1 MISQTAA
8 GDRGAFH
15 SLVLRH
21 QSAIYRHLRTLTPTV
36 QDAEDALQETFLAAF
51 RHAATYRGESSARTW
66 LFTIARNSAFR
77 LARKKLPSQTD
88 SLTENDGLLDELA
101 RKAGFGAGDPEELAI
116 RAQCRERMNRALSSL
131 SAEDREILILRDL
144 EGLSGEETSAVLS
157 IGLAAMKSRL
167 HRARLRLAAVLREQ
181 GA

>member
-1 MISQTAA
+1 
-8 GDRGAFH
+8 
-15 SLVLRH
+15 
-21 QSAIYRHLRTLTPTV
+21 LTPTV

-51 RHAATYRGESSARTW
+51 RHAATYRGESSAKTW